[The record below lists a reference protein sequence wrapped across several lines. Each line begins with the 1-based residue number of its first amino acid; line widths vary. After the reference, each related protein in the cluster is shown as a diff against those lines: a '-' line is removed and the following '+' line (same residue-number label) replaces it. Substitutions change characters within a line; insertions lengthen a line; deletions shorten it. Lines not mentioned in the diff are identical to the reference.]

1 MKKIIAIM
9 VVVMAAAGA
18 YAQSPT
24 SPGMLEIA
32 SKTSPIFPG
41 NGLSNSYANT
51 IEVTGRAEKEV
62 VPNEIYLSIVID
74 EAALKQKQSVEQ
86 LESEMIKKLKSLG
99 INTDE
104 DLKIGNMSSGYMDYF
119 FKKNA
124 ARTSATYQLKVGSVQ
139 TLGKVFQSLEGLG
152 ISNMNISKLSHTDMD
167 QFQNELRVEALKN
180 AQQIAGE
187 LAKAVGQSAGRAVQI
202 TDYNNDLIMPVMMA
216 RDGMFMA
223 KASGA
228 ENGYETPL
236 EFKNI
241 KLTYSVQAK
250 FALQ

>member
-1 MKKIIAIM
+1 MKKLIF
-9 VVVMAAAGA
+9 MAAALIA
-18 YAQSPT
+18 ATTLTVSAQSANET
-24 SPGMLEIA
+24 E
-32 SKTSPIFPG
+32 
-41 NGLSNSYANT
+41 YANT

-86 LESEMIKKLKSLG
+86 LESEMIKKLKALG

-119 FKKNA
+119 FKKNT
-124 ARTSATYQLKVGSVQ
+124 ARTSATYQLKVGGVQ
-139 TLGKVFQSLEGLG
+139 LLGRVFQSLEALG
-152 ISNMNISKLSHTDMD
+152 ISNINIIKLSHTDLK

-180 AQQIAGE
+180 AQQVAQE
-187 LAKAVGQSAGRAVQI
+187 LAKAVGQKAGRAVQI
-202 TDYNNDLIMPVMMA
+202 TDYNNDIYLPGPMV
-216 RDGMFMA
+216 RNEGMFMA

-228 ENGYETPL
+228 DTSYDTPL
-236 EFKNI
+236 EFKDI